1 MYDIIIVH
9 VPYTHIAIPPLAPAV
24 LKGSAESEGFKV
36 KTIDLGMSLYQ
47 LCNYDREYFDYIQN
61 YFITLNSTIFNDDD
75 IKFIDKFINDSAR
88 QLLDIPSRYI
98 GISIFSY
105 FGHHF
110 TYLLLT
116 KIKELSKDKR
126 IVLGGAGAGTE
137 PAPFIKDLAKL
148 TELET
153 MLTFGKLLQKRKLAE
168 DVLLGDGEEIL
179 IEFLNKDNVD
189 NISDK
194 KSVVDYKNTKLAF
207 ANFDDY
213 NLLRYPGQLNRNI
226 PQIPIFGS
234 KGCVRKCDFCDVEAV
249 QGRFRFRVGNN
260 IVDEMLYL
268 ADKYNIRDFNFTDSL
283 VNGSLSSFMEWVS
296 KLAEYNRNNPNKR
309 ITWNGSYICRPIGE
323 MPVKYYKLIA
333 ESGCVSLSTGFES
346 GSDSVLV
353 AMNKKTNTRAYKYEI
368 DQFDK
373 NNIKFLGLLIIGHWA
388 EQWEDFLQT
397 CDFIY
402 NMVPYS
408 RSGTL
413 IGFNLGG
420 TGGIIAHTPAD
431 INRHKNNL
439 ESESMSIWWT
449 KDNPSLTFKE
459 RYFRI
464 LLMLRLCK
472 DLKVPVVENVLPYLH
487 MIIERSHTE
496 AEEFYSD
503 KVKGMNLTSTAQT
516 AYFEYDNF
524 LKTVLE
530 RNSEKEI
537 IFEFEF
543 ETSVVDQNPNI
554 QITFNN
560 NILFDAK
567 MPEGS
572 QSYKF
577 TAPPKNNS
585 DNNISIKFYGKSSTK
600 DTVISKSGEIL
611 KDTFVLIKRFSI
623 NGISL
628 LSDPNFY
635 YNELSYIENNQPTI
649 AKPGFWVNESSLY
662 LTFKSPFFI
671 DYANRSDIN
680 STYGGDM
687 ISEITVPSP
696 HKFDDQ
702 IYLNKIVKLLE
713 NLSC

>member
-24 LKGSAESEGFKV
+24 LKGAAESEGFKV

-47 LCNYDREYFDYIQN
+47 TCNYDRKYFDYIQN
-61 YFITLNSTIFNDDD
+61 YFISLNSTIFDNDD
-75 IKFIDKFINDSAR
+75 IKFIDKFIDDSAK

-116 KIKELSKDKR
+116 KVKELSKDKK
-126 IVLGGAGAGTE
+126 IVLGGAGASTE
-137 PAPFIKDLAKL
+137 PAPVIKDLAKL

-153 MLTFGKLLQKRKLAE
+153 MLAFGKLLQKRKLAE
-168 DVLLGDGEEIL
+168 HVLLGDGEEIL
-179 IEFLNKDNVD
+179 IEFLNKDD
-189 NISDK
+189 DKNISDK
-194 KSVVDYKNTKLAF
+194 NHVVNYKNTELAF

-249 QGRFRFRVGNN
+249 QGRFRFRVGSN

-268 ADKYNIRDFNFTDSL
+268 ANKYGIRDFNFTDSL

-296 KLAEYNRNNPNKR
+296 ELAEYNRNNPDKR
-309 ITWNGSYICRPIGE
+309 ITWNGSYICRPVGE

-353 AMNKKTNTRAYKYEI
+353 AMNKKTNTRAYRYEI

-420 TGGIIAHTPAD
+420 TGEIIAHTPAD
-431 INRHKNNL
+431 INRNQNNL

-464 LLMLRLCK
+464 LLILRLCN
-472 DLKVPVVENVLPYLH
+472 DLKIPIVENIIPYIH
-487 MIIERSHTE
+487 SVIERSYIQ
-496 AEEFYSD
+496 AEKFYSSKTRTID
-503 KVKGMNLTSTAQT
+503 INNSAGT
-516 AYFEYDNF
+516 AYHEYDNF
-524 LKTVLE
+524 LKTVLD
-530 RNSEKEI
+530 RNLEKEI
-537 IFEFEF
+537 KLEFDFESS
-543 ETSVVDQNPNI
+543 SVKQDPKI
-554 QITFNN
+554 QINFNN
-560 NILFDAK
+560 DIIFDDVI
-567 MPEGS
+567 PNTGT
-572 QSYKF
+572 QSHKF
-577 TAPPKNNS
+577 IVIPKINDYNT
-585 DNNISIKFYGKSSTK
+585 ISIKFYGKSSK
-600 DTVISKSGEIL
+600 DTLVSKSGEIL
-611 KDTFVLIKRFSI
+611 KDTFVLLKRFSI

-635 YNELSYIENNQPTI
+635 YNELSYIENDQKTT
-649 AKPGFWVNESSLY
+649 AKPGFWVNESSLH
-662 LTFKSPFFI
+662 LTFKSPFFM

-680 STYGGDM
+680 STYKGTM
-687 ISEITVPSP
+687 ITAINVPSSHNP
-696 HKFDDQ
+696 DE
-702 IYLNKIVKLLE
+702 IYLNKIIQMLE
-713 NLSC
+713 KLSC